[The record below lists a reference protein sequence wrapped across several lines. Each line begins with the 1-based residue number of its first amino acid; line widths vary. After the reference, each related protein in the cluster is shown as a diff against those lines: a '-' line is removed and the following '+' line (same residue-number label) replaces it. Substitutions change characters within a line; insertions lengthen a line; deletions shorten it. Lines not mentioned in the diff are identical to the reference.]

1 MANLIEDGWLH
12 LSDGSDTMKLAC
24 RTIKWDTIFQPDISH
39 YEGGF
44 SFGYDLGTN
53 WVMIKVSG
61 IIFKTNADL
70 TIFQTKLS
78 AWQVAG
84 TIRLSVQRKAAGTL
98 ETLDASNTIFPV
110 LASKG
115 YSDVTKIEGEDG
127 EHYEVG
133 KIQFEQSGI
142 AS

>member
-12 LSDGSDTMKLAC
+12 LGNGTDTMKLAC
-24 RTIKWDTIFQPDISH
+24 RTIKWDTIMQPDISH
-39 YEGGF
+39 YEGGM
-44 SFGYDLGTN
+44 SFGYDLGVN
-53 WVMIKVSG
+53 WLMVKVSG
-61 IIFKTNADL
+61 IILSSNSDV

-78 AWQVAG
+78 AWQLAG
-84 TIRLSVQRKAAGTL
+84 TLQLSIQRKAAGTL

-127 EHYEVG
+127 ETYEVG
-133 KIQFEQSGI
+133 KIQFEQAGM